1 MKTSQTIFLA
11 LILCLACLGGACTGN
26 RTAAHT
32 SKTKPSIEPR
42 TALEV
47 LRLRQPTTE
56 WSSKSLL
63 QGDLDHSGG
72 TDYAATGL
80 RKDRFVV
87 GIVEGPI
94 SARSRTWFLDFP
106 WKGGGEGALCS
117 EKAKMTIEPL
127 DSAAKAG
134 ERKVANKPG
143 KPGVGLN
150 LHDDRCDAFHIY
162 WDAERKTFDWWRL

>member
-11 LILCLACLGGACTGN
+11 LILCLGGLEGACAN
-26 RTAAHT
+26 RTVAP
-32 SKTKPSIEPR
+32 KTAKSIGPR

-47 LRLRQPTTE
+47 LRLRQPNTE
-56 WSSKSLL
+56 WSSKSLVK
-63 QGDLDHSGG
+63 GDLDQSGG

-94 SARSRTWFLDFP
+94 SAHSRTWFLDFP

-117 EKAKMTIEPL
+117 EKAKMTLEPL
-127 DSAAKAG
+127 DSATKAG
-134 ERKVANKPG
+134 ERKVARKAG
-143 KPGVGLN
+143 LGLN

-162 WDAERKTFDWWRL
+162 WDPERKTFDWWRL

>member
-11 LILCLACLGGACTGN
+11 LILCLGCLGGACTGN
-26 RTAAHT
+26 RPAAPHT
-32 SKTKPSIEPR
+32 SKPSVEPR

-47 LRLRQPTTE
+47 LRLRQPNTE
-56 WSSKSLL
+56 WDAKTVL
-63 QGDLDHSGG
+63 QGDLSQNGSP
-72 TDYAATGL
+72 DYAATGL
-80 RKDRFVV
+80 RKDRVVV

-94 SARSRTWFLDFP
+94 SAHSRTWFLDFP
-106 WKGGGEGALCS
+106 WKGGGEAALCS

-143 KPGVGLN
+143 VGLN

-162 WDAERKTFDWWRL
+162 WDPERKTFDWWRL

>member
-11 LILCLACLGGACTGN
+11 LILGLGCLGGACTGN
-26 RTAAHT
+26 RTAAPRT
-32 SKTKPSIEPR
+32 SRVEPR

-47 LRLRQPTTE
+47 LRLRQPNTE
-56 WSSKSLL
+56 WNSKTLL
-63 QGDLDHSGG
+63 QGDLDQNGG
-72 TDYAATGL
+72 LDYAATGL
-80 RKDRFVV
+80 RKDRVVV

-117 EKAKMTIEPL
+117 EKAKMTLEPL

-134 ERKVANKPG
+134 ERKVAN

-162 WDAERKTFDWWRL
+162 WDPERKTFDWWRL

>member
-1 MKTSQTIFLA
+1 MKTSQTISLA
-11 LILCLACLGGACTGN
+11 LILGLGCLGGACTGN
-26 RTAAHT
+26 RTAAP
-32 SKTKPSIEPR
+32 KTAKVQPAVEPK

-47 LRLRQPTTE
+47 LRLRQPNTE

-63 QGDLDHSGG
+63 QGDLDQHGG
-72 TDYAATGL
+72 LDYAATGL
-80 RKDRFVV
+80 RKDRVVV

-94 SARSRTWFLDFP
+94 SAHSRTWFLDFP

-117 EKAKMTIEPL
+117 EKAKMTLEPL
-127 DSAAKAG
+127 DAAAKAG
-134 ERKVANKPG
+134 ERKVAN

-162 WDAERKTFDWWRL
+162 WDPERKTFDWWRL

>member
-11 LILCLACLGGACTGN
+11 LILCLGAACTAN
-26 RTAAHT
+26 RPAAPRT
-32 SKTKPSIEPR
+32 SRNAKPAPSIEPR

-47 LRLRQPTTE
+47 LRLRQPNTE
-56 WSSKSLL
+56 WSSKSVL
-63 QGDLDHSGG
+63 QGDLDQNGG
-72 TDYAATGL
+72 ADYAATGI
-80 RKDRFVV
+80 RKDRVVV

-94 SARSRTWFLDFP
+94 SGHSRTWVLDFP

-117 EKAKMTIEPL
+117 QHAKLTLEPL
-127 DSAAKAG
+127 DPATRAG
-134 ERKVANKPG
+134 ERKVAR

-162 WDAERKTFDWWRL
+162 WDPERKTFDWWRL

>member
-1 MKTSQTIFLA
+1 MKTSPTIFLA
-11 LILCLACLGGACTGN
+11 LILCLGCLGGACTVN
-26 RTAAHT
+26 RTAAPHT
-32 SKTKPSIEPR
+32 SKTKPAIGPR

-47 LRLRQPTTE
+47 LRLRQPNTE
-56 WSSKSLL
+56 WSSKSLVK
-63 QGDLDHSGG
+63 GDLDQSGG

-117 EKAKMTIEPL
+117 EKAKMTLEPL
-127 DSAAKAG
+127 DSATKAG
-134 ERKVANKPG
+134 ARKVAS

-162 WDAERKTFDWWRL
+162 WDPERKTFDWWRL

>member
-1 MKTSQTIFLA
+1 MKTSQTTFLA
-11 LILCLACLGGACTGN
+11 LILGLGGLVGACTGN
-26 RTAAHT
+26 RTAAPRT
-32 SKTKPSIEPR
+32 AGVEPR

-47 LRLRQPTTE
+47 LRLRQPNTE

-63 QGDLDHSGG
+63 QGDLDQNGG
-72 TDYAATGL
+72 ADYAATGL

-94 SARSRTWFLDFP
+94 SAKSRTWFLDFP
-106 WKGGGEGALCS
+106 WKGGGEASLCS
-117 EKAKMTIEPL
+117 EKAKMTLEPL
-127 DSAAKAG
+127 DPATKAG
-134 ERKVANKPG
+134 ARKVAN

-162 WDAERKTFDWWRL
+162 WDPERKTFDWWRL